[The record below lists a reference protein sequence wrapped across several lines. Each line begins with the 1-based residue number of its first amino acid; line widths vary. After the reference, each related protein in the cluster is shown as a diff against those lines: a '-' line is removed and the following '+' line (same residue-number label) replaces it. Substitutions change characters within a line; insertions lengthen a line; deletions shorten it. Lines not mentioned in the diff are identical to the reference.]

1 VDVVSLFSN
10 MARRFRTPPDIVI
23 DGKEFPYKYS
33 GCVVGRAC
41 HLRRSF
47 LGNSRVSSKNDPQ
60 RLEEAEVEV
69 EYRLLQYPTMSQNVR
84 GWLR

>member
-1 VDVVSLFSN
+1 MDVVSLFSN
-10 MARRFRTPPDIVI
+10 MARRFRTPPDMVI

-41 HLRRSF
+41 TCVPAFSEIRESPIKMTHDGLRKLRS
-47 LGNSRVSSKNDPQ
+47 RSSIACYSIQQCHK
-60 RLEEAEVEV
+60 
-69 EYRLLQYPTMSQNVR
+69 NVR